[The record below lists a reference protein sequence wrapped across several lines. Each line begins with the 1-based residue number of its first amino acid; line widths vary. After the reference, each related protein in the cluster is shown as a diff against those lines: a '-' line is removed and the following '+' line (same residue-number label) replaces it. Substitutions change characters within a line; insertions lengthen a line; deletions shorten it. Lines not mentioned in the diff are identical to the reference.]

1 MNQLLINTHLDLLTV
16 NLLGIKKRTEKRE
29 LRRLLIKVSDS
40 QKIDDYSHSTTKTD
54 VSVGCD

>member
-16 NLLGIKKRTEKRE
+16 NLLGIEKRTEKRE

-40 QKIDDYSHSTTKTD
+40 QKIDDYSH
-54 VSVGCD
+54 